1 MQIGSATEAFS
12 NRVIFAQNVSMPII
26 AYLTC
31 HSRYVQQMLH
41 GNRTKKGGIYAATV
55 AWSLLILTE
64 NKNMEKSGKKI

>member
-12 NRVIFAQNVSMPII
+12 NRVIFAQNVAMPII

-41 GNRTKKGGIYAATV
+41 GNGTKKRRDLRCHSCVVIV
-55 AWSLLILTE
+55 DVDSE
-64 NKNMEKSGKKI
+64 

>member
-1 MQIGSATEAFS
+1 MAMQIGSATEAFS

-41 GNRTKKGGIYAATV
+41 GNRTKKRRDLRCHSCVVIV
-55 AWSLLILTE
+55 NID
-64 NKNMEKSGKKI
+64 